1 MSLATAS
8 MRGLYLVTPDWDD
21 SARLFGAVEAALT
34 GRPALLQYRNKSTDA
49 ARRLKEALQ
58 LCALCRRA
66 GVPFIVNDD
75 LELALRVDADG
86 VHLGRGDGVL
96 ETARARLGPGRIL
109 GVTCYNDVPRAE
121 AVTALGADYVAFGAM
136 YPSPSKPQA
145 VVATPAVLAQAR
157 QRCAVPV
164 AAIGGITLENAA
176 PLVAAGA
183 DLLAVISDVFMA
195 ADVAARAAAYRAL
208 FDDTTPPVMP

>member
-1 MSLATAS
+1 MSDAATP
-8 MRGLYLVTPDWDD
+8 MRGLYLVTSDWDD
-21 SARLFGAVEAALT
+21 SARLFSAVEAALAAQ
-34 GRPALLQYRNKSTDA
+34 PALLQYRNKSMDVT
-49 ARRLKEALQ
+49 RRLNEASR

-75 LELALRVDADG
+75 LELALRVEADG
-86 VHLGRGDGVL
+86 VHLGRDDGAL
-96 ETARARLGPGRIL
+96 EGARDRLGRGRIL
-109 GVTCYNDVPRAE
+109 GVTCYNDVSRAE
-121 AVTALGADYVAFGAM
+121 TVTALGADYVAFGAM

-145 VVATPAVLAQAR
+145 VVATPAVLMQAHR
-157 QRCAVPV
+157 RCTVPI

-195 ADVAARAAAYRAL
+195 ADVAARAAAYRGL
-208 FDDTTPPVMP
+208 FDDATRPAMP

>member
-1 MSLATAS
+1 
-8 MRGLYLVTPDWDD
+8 VTPDWGD
-21 SARLFGAVEAALT
+21 SARLFRTVEAALA
-34 GRPALLQYRNKSTDA
+34 GQPALLQYRNKSTDA
-49 ARRLKEALQ
+49 ARRLSEASR

-75 LELALRVDADG
+75 LELALRVEADG
-86 VHLGRGDGVL
+86 VHLGRDDGAL
-96 ETARARLGPGRIL
+96 DAARKRLGADRIL
-109 GVTCYNDVPRAE
+109 GVTCYNDVSRAE
-121 AVTALGADYVAFGAM
+121 AVAALGADYVAFGAM

-145 VVATPAVLAQAR
+145 VVATPAVLTQAR
-157 QRCAVPV
+157 RRCTVPV

-208 FDDTTPPVMP
+208 FDGAAPSAKS

>member
-1 MSLATAS
+1 MSVATPP

-21 SARLFGAVEAALT
+21 SARLFSAVDAALA
-34 GRPALLQYRNKSTDA
+34 GRPALLQYRNKSTDV
-49 ARRLKEALQ
+49 ARRLNEASRLA
-58 LCALCRRA
+58 ALCRRA

-75 LELALRVDADG
+75 LELALRVEADG
-86 VHLGRGDGVL
+86 VHLGRDDGAL
-96 ETARARLGPGRIL
+96 EIARERLGADRML
-109 GVTCYNDVPRAE
+109 GVTCYNDVLRAE
-121 AVTALGADYVAFGAM
+121 NVAALGADYVAFGAM
-136 YPSPSKPQA
+136 FPSPSKPQA
-145 VVATPAVLAQAR
+145 VVATPAVLSLAR

-195 ADVAARAAAYRAL
+195 ADVAARAAAYGAL
-208 FDDTTPPVMP
+208 FDGATPPARP